1 MIKEIYIR
9 DKSDPN
15 FEEGIVDFENDI
27 ESTITQI
34 RVLLGTKEG
43 DVLGNN
49 TFGIDLEYL
58 VFNTVKNSI
67 EIENLVTDKIRSYV
81 IPGKNINVETSVQFG
96 DSGHGYDYAIIDIVL
111 NGRKALGLLVNKD

>member
-15 FEEGIVDFENDI
+15 YEEGIIDFENDI
-27 ESTITQI
+27 ESAITQI

-43 DVLGNN
+43 DILGNN

-58 VFNTVKNSI
+58 VFNTVKNAI
-67 EIENLVTDKIRSYV
+67 EIQNLISEKIHSY
-81 IPGKNINVETSVQFG
+81 IITGKNITIDTDVQFG
-96 DSGHGYDYAIIDIVL
+96 DSGHGYDYAIIDIIL

>member
-15 FEEGIVDFENDI
+15 FEEGIVDFENDV

-58 VFNTVKNSI
+58 VFNTVKNSLDI
-67 EIENLVTDKIRSYV
+67 QSLVADKIRSYV
-81 IPGKNINVETSVQFG
+81 IPGKNITIDTDVRFG
-96 DSGHGYDYAIIDIVL
+96 DSGNGYDYAIIDIIL
-111 NGRKALGLLVNKD
+111 NGRKALGLLVDKD

>member
-15 FEEGIVDFENDI
+15 FEEGIVDFENDV

-58 VFNTVKNSI
+58 VFNTVKNSLDVQS
-67 EIENLVTDKIRSYV
+67 LVADKIRSYV
-81 IPGKNINVETSVQFG
+81 IPGKNITIDTDVRFG
-96 DSGHGYDYAIIDIVL
+96 DSGKGYDYAIIDIIL
-111 NGRKALGLLVNKD
+111 NGRKALGLLVDKD

>member
-1 MIKEIYIR
+1 MINEIYIR

-49 TFGIDLEYL
+49 TFGIDIEYL
-58 VFNTVKNSI
+58 VFDTVKNSI
-67 EIENLVTDKIRSYV
+67 EVQDLVADKIRSYV
-81 IPGKNINVETSVQFG
+81 IPGKNITITTDVKFG
-96 DSGHGYDYAIIDIVL
+96 DSGHGYDYAIIDIIL

>member
-9 DKSDPN
+9 DKNDPN
-15 FEEGIVDFENDI
+15 YEEGIVDFENDV

-34 RVLLGTKEG
+34 RTLLGTKEG

-58 VFNTVKNSI
+58 VFNTVKNSVEVQSLI
-67 EIENLVTDKIRSYV
+67 ADKISTYV
-81 IPGKNINVETSVQFG
+81 VPGKNINITTDVQFG
-96 DSGHGYDYAIIDIVL
+96 DSGHGYDYAIIDIIL